1 MANEKVTLL
10 DLTFNTSEGLD
21 GLDALIAKS
30 LELAETK
37 KQLTTTLKDEQKQV
51 EAAGKA
57 FKAGAISQDDYKKT
71 VENSTK
77 VQVELTKQI
86 NVVNR
91 SITDN
96 NQEIKANTTLML
108 SQEDSVDALRAQ
120 LAKNTKELNAMS
132 AATRNNTEEG
142 KALVTETKEI
152 SDRLKEMEKAVGD
165 NRRNVGNY
173 ADSIDEALKNTKGL
187 SGATG
192 TLASAMSTGTAG
204 VKAFSAALKANPLV
218 AVVSVVLLLV
228 SSIEKLIKRNS
239 EAAASLKAA
248 FAPFQVIFTR
258 ILDGLTNMLSGVA
271 NAFEWITTKVVGL
284 LDTIGLISE
293 ETKKAGQAAAG
304 LSKAELDIYE
314 AETKNLVTLS
324 AMSRE
329 LANQKTIVGD
339 QLKTAKERNE
349 AAQKGISILKQM
361 EAAEVAVLQ
370 QKYDQIKAQ
379 NELSYTSK
387 EDRRAEMQALADL
400 QAKQAEYTDKRKEL
414 ENQASGLIAQENAKN
429 AAAYKASEV
438 AKAQAAIKA
447 ATEAELAKRALQEQ
461 TIKQMETALTKLNLS
476 IAEKEVTDDGGKQRI
491 KNAELTAK
499 QELAIEKEMLNQGLI
514 TQQEY
519 LAREQEINAQRLQVM
534 RDETDRFNAERVAS
548 FEASANKELEIQY
561 YKLQQGLIS
570 REEYENAETQ
580 LRIEARELRNKMEEE
595 QDALDR
601 ERRAMDE
608 ANRKE
613 IEMNEISN
621 QYELRQVQL
630 DAQYQ
635 QEMAAAEK
643 IGADTTLVQQ
653 KYEQA
658 KEKLTKE
665 RVNSEL
671 TMTAGLAGQMSDLL
685 GEESAAGKAF
695 GVVQATINTYLG
707 ATKALA
713 QGGIAGIAQ
722 AAIVIAFGMKQVMNI
737 AKQKDP
743 DTKVNTSVKK
753 YAKGGTIKG
762 KSHAQGGVKFVGDN
776 GQTFEAE
783 GGENVY
789 ILKKT
794 ASAEINALSDLN
806 VAYGGKSFH
815 TSIPSKFAEGGTV
828 VNMLTP
834 LAPKFKKGDRITG
847 VADMQQFSNSELN
860 SVNNTVNRSDVK
872 FEKGGKIEKVL
883 ANPSIS
889 NFDTVNNPFS
899 SSSVRNQKFAKGGRV
914 NNYTYKGGDTFK
926 TVSMPTYS
934 RGGSVSS
941 VWNTNKYE
949 ALNNISNVDVFSAVS
964 NTHNYIS
971 SSGLYKFAD
980 GGMVSTISEANRL
993 QRQVDNVQLSKES
1006 ISQLAAVVIEAVSAM
1021 PSPIVSVHDID
1032 TAQNEVNVVQSFAT
1046 Y

>member
-10 DLTFNTSEGLD
+10 DLTFNMSEGLD

-30 LELAETK
+30 IELAEKK
-37 KQLTTTLKDEQKQV
+37 KQLSAALKDEQKQV
-51 EAAGKA
+51 ADAGKA
-57 FKAGAISQDDYKKT
+57 FKAGAITQDEYKKT

-77 VQVELTKQI
+77 AQVAITKEI
-86 NVVNR
+86 NATNR

-96 NQEIKANTTLML
+96 NQEIKVNTTLMT
-108 SQEDSVDALRAQ
+108 SQEDSVNALRAQ

-173 ADSIDEALKNTKGL
+173 AESIDEALKNTKGL

-192 TLASAMSTGTAG
+192 TLASALSTGTAG

-239 EAAASLKAA
+239 EAANSLKAA
-248 FAPFQVIFTR
+248 FAPFEVIFTR

-271 NAFEWITTKVVGL
+271 EAFEWITTKVVGL
-284 LDTIGLISE
+284 LDAIGLISE
-293 ETKKAGQAAAG
+293 ETKKAGEAATQ
-304 LSKAELDIYE
+304 LSKAELAIYE

-339 QLKTAKERNE
+339 QLKSAKERND

-361 EAAEVAVLQ
+361 EKAEVDVLK
-370 QKYDQIKAQ
+370 QKYEQIKAQ
-379 NELSYTSK
+379 NELGYTSK

-414 ENQASGLIAQENAKN
+414 ENQASGLIASENAKN
-429 AAAYKASEV
+429 AAAYKASET

-447 ATEAELAKRALQEQ
+447 ATDAENAKRALQQE
-461 TIKQMETALTKLNLS
+461 TIKQMEEALTKLNLS
-476 IAEKEVTDDGGKQRI
+476 IQEKEVTDDDGKKRI
-491 KNAELTAK
+491 KDAELLAK
-499 QELAIEKEMLNQGLI
+499 EQLAIEKEMLKQGLI
-514 TQQEY
+514 NQYEYEDRAKEIRTQ
-519 LAREQEINAQRLQVM
+519 ALQVQ
-534 RDETDRFNAERVAS
+534 REETDRANEERLSNIQAVAD
-548 FEASANKELEIQY
+548 KELEIQR
-561 YKLQQGLIS
+561 YKLKQGLIS
-570 REEYENAETQ
+570 QQEFENAETQ
-580 LRIEARELRNKMEEE
+580 LRIEVLTERARIEEE
-595 QDALDR
+595 QDALMR
-601 ERRAMDE
+601 ERKAMDE

-613 IEMNEISN
+613 LEMSNITN

-630 DAQYQ
+630 DAQYE
-635 QEMAAAEK
+635 QEIAAAER
-643 IGADTTLVQQ
+643 IGADTTLIQQ
-653 KYEQA
+653 KYEKA
-658 KEKLTKE
+658 KEENTKA
-665 RVNSEL
+665 RVNAEL
-671 TMTAGLAGQMSDLL
+671 TMTAGLAGQLSDLL

-722 AAIVIAFGMKQVMNI
+722 AAIVIAFGMKQVMSI

-753 YAKGGTIKG
+753 YAKGGIIKG

-776 GQTFEAE
+776 GQAFEAE

-806 VAYGGKSFH
+806 VAHGGKSFH
-815 TSIPSKFAEGGTV
+815 TAIPSKFAEGG
-828 VNMLTP
+828 
-834 LAPKFKKGDRITG
+834 
-847 VADMQQFSNSELN
+847 
-860 SVNNTVNRSDVK
+860 
-872 FEKGGKIEKVL
+872 
-883 ANPSIS
+883 
-889 NFDTVNNPFS
+889 
-899 SSSVRNQKFAKGGRV
+899 RV
-914 NNYTYKGGDTFK
+914 NNYTYRGGNTVRN
-926 TVSMPTYS
+926 VSMPTYS
-934 RGGSVSS
+934 SGGN
-941 VWNTNKYE
+941 VWESNAYRELNT
-949 ALNNISNVDVFSAVS
+949 ISDVDVFSTVS
-964 NTHNYIS
+964 NHRNYMNTS
-971 SSGLYKFAD
+971 NLYKFAD
-980 GGMVSTISEANRL
+980 GGMAASISEANRL
-993 QRQVDNVQLSKES
+993 KQQVDSVQLSKES
-1006 ISQLAAVVIEAVSAM
+1006 ISQLAAVVVEAVSAM
-1021 PSPIVSVHDID
+1021 PNPIVAVRDID
-1032 TAQNEVNVVQSFAT
+1032 TAQNEVSVVQSLAT

>member
-192 TLASAMSTGTAG
+192 TLASALSTGTAG
-204 VKAFSAALKANPLV
+204 VKTFSAALKANPLI

-271 NAFEWITTKVVGL
+271 KAFEWITTKVVGL
-284 LDTIGLISE
+284 LDAIGLISE
-293 ETKKAGQAAAG
+293 ETKKAGQAAAD

-379 NELSYTSK
+379 NKLSYTSK

-476 IAEKEVTDDGGKQRI
+476 IAEKEVTDDGGEQRI

-514 TQQEY
+514 TQQEFF
-519 LAREQEINAQRLQVM
+519 AREQEINAQRLQVM
-534 RDETDRFNAERVAS
+534 RDETDRYNAERVAN
-548 FEASANKELEIQY
+548 FEATANKELEIEH

-570 REEYENAETQ
+570 REEYENTETQ
-580 LRIEARELRNKMEEE
+580 LRIKARELRNKMEEE
-595 QDALDR
+595 QDSLDR

-613 IEMNEISN
+613 LEMAEISN

-635 QEMAAAEK
+635 QELAAAER

-653 KYEQA
+653 KYEAA

-665 RVNSEL
+665 RINSEL

-722 AAIVIAFGMKQVMNI
+722 AAIVIAFGMKQVMSI

-743 DTKVNTSVKK
+743 DTKVNTTVKK
-753 YAKGGTIKG
+753 YAKGGTIVG

-776 GQTFEAE
+776 GQAFEAE
-783 GGENVY
+783 GGENIY

-794 ASAEINALSDLN
+794 ASQEINALSDVN
-806 VAYGGKSFH
+806 VEHGGKSFRATPEAVKTPKPRFADGGNLITNLV
-815 TSIPSKFAEGGTV
+815 TSKYDTSKTVEKVLTMPSINKFNT
-828 VNMLTP
+828 T
-834 LAPKFKKGDRITG
+834 
-847 VADMQQFSNSELN
+847 
-860 SVNNTVNRSDVK
+860 NNTFYRTNK
-872 FEKGGKIEKVL
+872 KYAKGGKV
-883 ANPSIS
+883 
-889 NFDTVNNPFS
+889 D
-899 SSSVRNQKFAKGGRV
+899 
-914 NNYTYKGGDTFK
+914 NNYSYRGGDTLSN
-926 TVSMPTYS
+926 VYMPKYS
-934 RGGSVSS
+934 HGGRVSS
-941 VWNTNKYE
+941 VWNTNEYE

-964 NTHNYIS
+964 NTRNYIS

-1006 ISQLAAVVIEAVSAM
+1006 ISQLAAVVVEAVSAM